1 MKSCIEGDDV
11 VGLGHEQSAERGLAL
26 TLFTNAM
33 QRGYTALH
41 QLGLPKNELQA
52 IYGEIE
58 KRAAAVERASD
69 SNVESLL
76 SKLSEKIPAVALVP
90 SGGWGDILQER

>member
-1 MKSCIEGDDV
+1 MRSCVDGNDV
-11 VGLGHEQSAERGLAL
+11 VGFSPGQSAERGLAL

-52 IYGEIE
+52 IYSEIE
-58 KRAAAVERASD
+58 KHAATADKAAD
-69 SNVESLL
+69 PNVESLL
-76 SKLSEKIPAVALVP
+76 SKLAEKIPAVALVP